1 MEYKNINDFEV
12 LYLIEE
18 NQSDYKELLFE
29 KYEPILKKITYFYFS
44 KMKFFGVE
52 YDDVYQE
59 ALIGFNYAIDHFSFR
74 KNIKFYTYA
83 ILCVK
88 SKLKSYYLK
97 SSNGKNKALNDSM
110 IFMQTNE
117 IDIESLV
124 INNFDDSYICF
135 YDKIIEFK
143 NNLENIQSQVFELKY
158 NGFSNSDIGK
168 LLGLTVKNV
177 YYYLC
182 LIRKKLLMIKF

>member
-12 LYLIEE
+12 LYLIED
-18 NQSDYKELLFE
+18 NQSDYKELLFK
-29 KYEPILKKITYFYFS
+29 KYEPILSRLTYSCFS
-44 KMKFFGVE
+44 KMKHLGVE

-59 ALIGFNYAIDHFSFR
+59 ALIGFNYAIDNFTFR
-74 KNIKFYTYA
+74 KNVKFYTYA

-97 SSNGKNKALNDSM
+97 SSNGKNRVLNDSM

-117 IDIESLV
+117 ADIESLI
-124 INNFDDSYICF
+124 INKFDDSYIYF

-143 NNLENIQSQVFELKY
+143 NNLGDIQSQVFELKY

-182 LIRKKLLMIKF
+182 LIRKKLIMIKF